1 MRPLDSP
8 SEGTNAHSH
17 ERRRSIRV
25 DALGQVEA
33 RSVWR
38 IQPLSLLDL
47 SLTGMSLEATS
58 PFESGTVS
66 KFRLS
71 LDTERRS
78 IIVQARV
85 RHCSLVPD
93 SPGGLTIYRIGFEFV
108 APSDATLSELVA
120 MIEAAEA
127 LWRAE

>member
-1 MRPLDSP
+1 MRPLDSQP
-8 SEGTNAHSH
+8 AGINEDAP

-25 DALGQVEA
+25 DALGQIEA

-58 PFESGTVS
+58 PFDEGTVS

-71 LDTERRS
+71 LDSERRS
-78 IIVQARV
+78 IIIQARA
-85 RHCSLVPD
+85 RHCMLASD
-93 SPGGLTIYRIGFEFV
+93 SPSGLTIYRIGFEFV
-108 APSDATLSELVA
+108 APTDATLRELVA
-120 MIEAAEA
+120 MIESAEA
-127 LWRAE
+127 LWRQE